1 MENCFVKTYK
11 AACDDNSLPVIDEM
25 VVKYTP
31 AAANE
36 KWRNL
41 SINASDWSMF
51 TVVDGSVG
59 ITLSDNAHFE
69 NTNGDNLGTEVTL
82 VPNGISGWIVSED
95 TNEVT
100 ITFKNFYN
108 MYNNGNNSSATFLIE
123 KGKNNRIPSLAY
135 TQMTNFAMISDLS
148 DTQYLIGKKVNV
160 DQCTGDVKDI
170 ANGCLIWWEAQ
181 RFNPNKWGKVDDLI
195 PKIGHF
201 IEGKTEI
208 DGMAILQ
215 GNGIGGDASLLPRK
229 MFYWNGA
236 AYYNSNPYKSSSVY
250 TWTLGGR
257 TGADAW
263 ILCGCGSNDGYMFCL
278 RSDEDVNNMLIDQ
291 AGCTFNSAKAST
303 HSGYGAKIVCRTVS
317 GTYTPSADATT
328 AIATLK
334 SKGIT
339 AVIVNGVEL

>member
-11 AACDDNSLPVIDEM
+11 AACDNNSLPVIDEM

-31 AAANE
+31 GAANE

-41 SINASDWSMF
+41 SINSSDWSMF
-51 TVVDGSVG
+51 KVVEGSVG
-59 ITLSDNAHFE
+59 IILSDNAHFE
-69 NTNGDNLGTEVTL
+69 NLSGNNLGTEVTL
-82 VPNGISGWIVSED
+82 VPGGVSGYVISED

-100 ITFKNFYN
+100 IIFKNFYN
-108 MYNNGNNSSATFLIE
+108 MYNNGVGTFMIE
-123 KGKNNRIPSLAY
+123 EGKNNRIQSLSY
-135 TQMTNFAMISDLS
+135 TQMTKFTLKGDLS
-148 DTQYLIGKKVNV
+148 ITKYLIGKNVNV

-170 ANGCLIWWEAQ
+170 ANGCLITWVDNVY
-181 RFNPNKWGKVDDLI
+181 NPNKWGKVEDLI

-208 DGMAILQ
+208 DGMAILHN
-215 GNGIGGDASLLPRK
+215 NGIGGDASLLPRK

-236 AYYNSNPYKSSSVY
+236 SYLDSNPYKSSSVY

-263 ILCGCGSNDGYMFCL
+263 ILCGSGSDSGNAFCL

-303 HSGYGAKIVCRTVS
+303 HNGYASKIVCRTVS
-317 GTYTPSADATT
+317 GTYTPSADAIT

-334 SKGIT
+334 SKGII
-339 AVIVNGVEL
+339 AVRVNNVEL